1 MEPLY
6 ENNKIWSIFYSVNK
20 DGSYT
25 IRTEHGQ
32 INGKMITHESIV
44 KEGKNK
50 GKKNETSI
58 EEQTILEVKRDWDK
72 KRKQGYR
79 TIQDMNTITN
89 TNDNTNTN
97 PENTIIIKPM
107 LAMEFKNSVKYP
119 IWIQPKL
126 DGVRCLIYLKGDNI
140 VFQSRQNTIYEPF
153 THLLPE
159 LKVLLSLMPENTI
172 LDGELYT
179 HGLGFETITSMVRRS
194 KTRHPDLHK
203 LKYCLYDFKSEKD
216 ILYKERMETLNKAY
230 NNHNFECVNL
240 IETKI
245 AKDAKDIESLHDY
258 YTKQGYEGIMLRNNA
273 IYKDGRTKDLLKYKK
288 FFDAEFKVVGHHEGN
303 GGIPIFDC
311 EVGDKTFGVAM
322 KGDMGSRKERMDHVT
337 DYYGKMLTVKYQ
349 ELSLDGIPRFPV
361 GICFRDYE

>member
-6 ENNKIWSIFYSVNK
+6 EDNKIWSIFYSVNK
-20 DGSYT
+20 DGTYT

-32 INGKMITHESIV
+32 INGKMIIHESIV

-58 EEQTILEVKRDWDK
+58 EEQTILEVQRDWDK

-79 TIQDMNTITN
+79 MKNEIE
-89 TNDNTNTN
+89 TND
-97 PENTIIIKPM
+97 TIIIKPM
-107 LAMEFKNSVKYP
+107 LAMEFKNIAKYP
-119 IWIQPKL
+119 IWVQPKL
-126 DGVRCLIYLKGDNI
+126 DGVRCLIYLKSGNI

-153 THLLPE
+153 IHLLPE
-159 LKVLLSLMPENTI
+159 LKVLMSLMPENTI

-179 HGLGFETITSMVRRS
+179 HGLGFEKITSMVRRS
-194 KTRHPDLHK
+194 KTRHPDLDK
-203 LKYCLYDFKSEKD
+203 LKYCLYDFKSDKD
-216 ILYKERMETLNKAY
+216 VLYKERMDTLVKAY
-230 NNHNFECVNL
+230 SQNKCVCVNL
-240 IETKI
+240 IETKV
-245 AKDAKDIESLHDY
+245 AKNAEDVEKSHDY

-273 IYKDGRTKDLLKYKK
+273 IYKEGRTKDLLKYKK

-311 EVGDKTFGVAM
+311 AVGDKTFGVAM
-322 KGDMGSRKERMDHVT
+322 KGDTSSRKERMEHVT

-349 ELSLDGIPRFPV
+349 ELSLDGIHRFPV

>member
-6 ENNKIWSIFYSVNK
+6 EDNKIWSIFYSLNS

-32 INGKMITHESIV
+32 INGKMILHVSIV

-58 EEQTILEVKRDWDK
+58 EEQTVLEVKRDWDK

-79 TIQDMNTITN
+79 MKNEL
-89 TNDNTNTN
+89 ND
-97 PENTIIIKPM
+97 TIIIKPM
-107 LAMEFKNSVKYP
+107 LAMEFKNSAKYP
-119 IWIQPKL
+119 VWVQPKL
-126 DGVRCLIYLKGDNI
+126 DGVRCLIYLKKGTNDKGTNDKGTNDI

-153 THLLPE
+153 EHLLPE
-159 LKVLLSLMPENTI
+159 LKTILSKMPTDTI

-203 LKYCLYDFKSEKD
+203 LQYCLYDFKSD
-216 ILYKERMETLNKAY
+216 SNLLYKERMEMLFKVYSTY
-230 NNHNFECVNL
+230 TFSCVKL
-240 IETKI
+240 IETLV
-245 AKDAKDIESLHDY
+245 AKNADDVEKYHDHY
-258 YTKQGYEGIMLRNNA
+258 AQQGYEGIMLRNNA

-311 EVGDKTFGVAM
+311 LVGDKTFGVAM
-322 KGDMGSRKERMDHVT
+322 KGDMSSRKERMENVG

>member
-6 ENNKIWSIFYSVNK
+6 EDNKIWSIFYSVNK
-20 DGSYT
+20 DGTYT
-25 IRTEHGQ
+25 IKTEHGQ
-32 INGKMITHESIV
+32 INGKMIIHESII

-79 TIQDMNTITN
+79 TTQDINTIS
-89 TNDNTNTN
+89 
-97 PENTIIIKPM
+97 NTIIIKPM
-107 LAMEFKNSVKYP
+107 LAMEFKNKATYP

-126 DGVRCLIYLKGDNI
+126 DGVRCLIYLKGANI

-159 LKVLLSLMPENTI
+159 IKLLLSKMPENTI

-194 KTRHPDLHK
+194 KTRHPDLYK

-216 ILYKERMETLNKAY
+216 ILYKERMETLNNAY
-230 NNHNFECVNL
+230 NNHTFSCVNL

-245 AKDAKDIESLHDY
+245 AKNSEDIELLHDY

-311 EVGDKTFGVAM
+311 AVGDKTFGVAM
-322 KGDMGSRKERMDHVT
+322 KGDMSSRKERMEHVT

>member
-1 MEPLY
+1 MESLY
-6 ENNKIWSIFYSVNK
+6 EDNKIWSIFYFSNK

-25 IRTEHGQ
+25 IRVEHGQ
-32 INGKMITHESIV
+32 VNGKMITHDSIV

-58 EEQTILEVKRDWDK
+58 ETQTMLEVKREWDK

-79 TIQDMNTITN
+79 TLNESNSVSKHDH
-89 TNDNTNTN
+89 
-97 PENTIIIKPM
+97 IIIKPM
-107 LAMEFKNSVKYP
+107 LAMEFKNVATYP
-119 IWIQPKL
+119 VWVQPKL
-126 DGVRCLIYLKGDNI
+126 DGVRCMIYLQNNEV

-159 LKVLLSLMPENTI
+159 LKLLLSKMPANSI

-194 KTRHPDLHK
+194 KIRHPDIDK
-203 LKYCLYDFKSEKD
+203 LKYCLYDFKGKENL
-216 ILYKERMETLNKAY
+216 LYKERMEILLKVY
-230 NNHNFECVNL
+230 NNKFICVDL
-240 IETKI
+240 IETKV
-245 AKDAKDIESLHDY
+245 AKNKDDIENLHEY
-258 YTKQGYEGIMLRNNA
+258 YTSQGYEGIMLRNNA
-273 IYKDGRTKDLLKYKK
+273 IYKEGRTKDLLKYKK

-311 EVGDKTFGVAM
+311 AVGDKTFGVAM
-322 KGDMGSRKERMDHVT
+322 KGDMSSRKERMGHVK

-349 ELSLDGIPRFPV
+349 ELSSDGIPRFPV

>member
-6 ENNKIWSIFYSVNK
+6 EDNKIWSIFYSVNK

-32 INGKMITHESIV
+32 INGKMIIHESIV

-58 EEQTILEVKRDWDK
+58 EEQTILEVQRDWDK

-79 TIQDMNTITN
+79 MKNEL
-89 TNDNTNTN
+89 ND
-97 PENTIIIKPM
+97 TIIIKPM
-107 LAMEFKNSVKYP
+107 LAMEFKNIAKYP

-126 DGVRCLIYLKGDNI
+126 DGVRCLIYLKSGNI

-153 THLLPE
+153 IHLLPE

-179 HGLGFETITSMVRRS
+179 HGLGFEKITSMVRRS
-194 KTRHPDLHK
+194 KTRHPDLDK
-203 LKYCLYDFKSEKD
+203 LKYCLYDFKSDKD
-216 ILYKERMETLNKAY
+216 VLYKERMETLFKAY
-230 NNHNFECVNL
+230 SQYNFVCVNL
-240 IETKI
+240 IETKV
-245 AKDAKDIESLHDY
+245 AKNAEDVELLHDY

-273 IYKDGRTKDLLKYKK
+273 IYKEGRTKDLLKYKK

-311 EVGDKTFGVAM
+311 QVGDKTFGVAM
-322 KGDMGSRKERMDHVT
+322 KGDTSSRKERMDHVT